1 MLKLMKLIGFRITS
15 NKAFLMTYLLLIPI
29 VMAMAIYFTNSI
41 SYSMSIGIV
50 GDVET
55 VGNDSIEY
63 IYLDTMPDTSKL
75 VLNQYDAIIEQTSQ
89 GMEVTSTKGEQF
101 DQAIQ
106 LLVSGQIDSLPND
119 SVERGTASNI
129 LGFLMMVVSLLG
141 VQIYSYYFDERNGI
155 NKRILSTS
163 VPCYQYMLSHFTVVF
178 GFLFIPAIL
187 VICGSIWAFDIIL
200 SIALWQFVLLLVLL
214 CFFATAFGL
223 WINSLSRSLEE
234 SMLFGNMF
242 AIVGSIISGGFVQV
256 TNNEIFNQVVQVLP
270 QKQIMSTLSALE
282 GNTTIPY
289 LGIGYVFVVSIV
301 LIIVAI
307 FIEKRK
313 LPTR

>member
-1 MLKLMKLIGFRITS
+1 MLKLIKLIGFRITS
-15 NKAFLMTYLLLIPI
+15 NKAFLLTYLLLIPI

-55 VGNDSIEY
+55 VDNDSIEY

-75 VLNQYDAIIEQTSQ
+75 VLSQYDAIIEQTSQ

-106 LLVSGQIDSLPND
+106 LLVSGQIDSLPDNSD
-119 SVERGTASNI
+119 QRGTGSNI

-178 GFLFIPAIL
+178 GFLFIPAII
-187 VICGSIWAFDIIL
+187 VICGSIWIFDIIL
-200 SIALWQFVLLLVLL
+200 SIALWQFILVLLLL

-242 AIVGSIISGGFVQV
+242 AIAGSIISGGFVQV
-256 TNNEIFNQVVQVLP
+256 TNNEIFNQIVQVLP
-270 QKQIMSTLSALE
+270 QKQIMTALTALE
-282 GNTTIPY
+282 NNTTIPY
-289 LGIGYVFVVSIV
+289 IGISYV
-301 LIIVAI
+301 LIISILLILFAI

-313 LPTR
+313 LSTR